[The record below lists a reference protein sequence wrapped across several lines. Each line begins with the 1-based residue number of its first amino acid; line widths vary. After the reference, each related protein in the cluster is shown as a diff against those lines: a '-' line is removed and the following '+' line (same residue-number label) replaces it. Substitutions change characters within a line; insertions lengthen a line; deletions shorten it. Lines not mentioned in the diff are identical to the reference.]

1 LLALLFPHFLL
12 ARRSLL
18 PLPSRE
24 RAACREAAR
33 RVRAFGIAGIPV
45 LGAAWLLRL
54 ISRFLN
60 NNQVLADDARHRQV
74 MTQTYLALVAD
85 PNSQVTE
92 KDRLIML
99 NAIFRPLPG
108 AQTDEVAPPT
118 ILDLLKKPD

>member
-1 LLALLFPHFLL
+1 MALSSIVIYYFVQHLSEFSTELPHDATGNVPYVGLLLVL
-12 ARRSLL
+12 
-18 PLPSRE
+18 
-24 RAACREAAR
+24 
-33 RVRAFGIAGIPV
+33 IPM

-118 ILDLLKKPD
+118 VLDLLKKPD